1 MVRAKTGGVAVVNS
15 CGGCRAALVERKNSA
30 TEQGVREAMKL
41 KANSI
46 SGLESKGYALV
57 GLVGDIACP

>member
-1 MVRAKTGGVAVVNS
+1 VNRQLRNRAEQKP
-15 CGGCRAALVERKNSA
+15 RASASRIERKNSA